1 MEAHSS
7 YPLTS
12 PSFLRYPKE
21 VLGLKAKAGLLFFVC
36 AGVFVG
42 LVVFGNTVA
51 RDKIHSTAEKED
63 SIEAARKP
71 DSLQNAIGD
80 PVPITAEAPAETTA
94 IATPQAN
101 TSGSTNLTANL
112 ASLIGKN
119 IVDKNPEGP
128 VGDNLTVMG
137 ADGMA
142 EAAIAESMKSFNT
155 AYFFPEITE
164 AELTVDNAQSTTAY
178 RAAAASI
185 TGKTESEPPPPV
197 DDPVASQMK
206 IFAKRYEAE
215 VASLRALAVPPALI
229 AEHTQAIR
237 RAVGKQRIFEV
248 VADYENEPIYAML
261 ALKLWDTIK

>member
-1 MEAHSS
+1 M
-7 YPLTS
+7 
-12 PSFLRYPKE
+12 
-21 VLGLKAKAGLLFFVC
+21 LGLKAKAGLLFFVS
-36 AGVFVG
+36 AGIFTGV
-42 LVVFGNTVA
+42 VVFGNTVA
-51 RDKIHSTAEKED
+51 RDKIHSTAEKEG

-94 IATPQAN
+94 VATPQA
-101 TSGSTNLTANL
+101 SASTNLTANL

-142 EAAIAESMKSFNT
+142 DAAIAESMKSFNT
-155 AYFFPEITE
+155 AYFFPEVTRT
-164 AELTVDNAQSTTAY
+164 ELTVDDAQTAVAY

-185 TGKTESEPPPPV
+185 TGKTELEPPPPV

-206 IFAKRYEAE
+206 TFAKRYEAE
-215 VASLRALAVPPALI
+215 VASLRTLPVPSALLT
-229 AEHTQAIR
+229 EHMQAIR
-237 RAVGKQRIFEV
+237 HALGKQRIFEA
-248 VADYENEPIYAML
+248 VADYENDPIYAML
-261 ALKLWDTIK
+261 ALKLWDSIK

>member
-1 MEAHSS
+1 M
-7 YPLTS
+7 
-12 PSFLRYPKE
+12 
-21 VLGLKAKAGLLFFVC
+21 LGLKAKAGLLFFVS
-36 AGVFVG
+36 AGIFTGV
-42 LVVFGNTVA
+42 VVFGNTVA
-51 RDKIHSTAEKED
+51 RDKIHSTAEKEG

-71 DSLQNAIGD
+71 DPLQNAIGE
-80 PVPITAEAPAETTA
+80 PVPTTAEAPVETTA

-101 TSGSTNLTANL
+101 VSASTNLTANL

-142 EAAIAESMKSFNT
+142 EAAVTESMKSFNT
-155 AYFFPEITE
+155 AYFFPEITQ
-164 AELTVDNAQSTTAY
+164 AELTVDDAQSTTAY

-185 TGKTESEPPPPV
+185 TGKTESEPPPPI

-215 VASLRALAVPPALI
+215 ATSLRALAVPPALI
-229 AEHTQAIR
+229 TEYTQAIR
-237 RAVGKQRIFEV
+237 RALGKQRIFEA
-248 VADYENEPIYAML
+248 VADYENDPIYAML
-261 ALKLWDTIK
+261 ALKLLETIK